1 MKENGIMNSGN
12 WQHNKSEYKLR
23 FSSKWTGFQS
33 LFLHSSFLFNAH
45 CSCGRSASAA
55 AASSNSTQTRF
66 AIFSSAHFTD
76 SLSTSLSPRL
86 TSTSSL
92 CGVNCQL
99 HYVHLVRNAK
109 TKSITQRTQQET
121 ASTAV
126 AAAQKPNRETCSKKN
141 GQRKEARGEEA
152 EKVCGENHSNGR
164 TEAETTTMG
173 FDFCR
178 IGGRDVCVCSC
189 KFAL

>member
-126 AAAQKPNRETCSKKN
+126 AEAARQWQQHKNQTEKHAAKRMAREKKQEAKR
-141 GQRKEARGEEA
+141 QRKCA
-152 EKVCGENHSNGR
+152 EKIIR
-164 TEAETTTMG
+164 MAELKQKQRQWALT
-173 FDFCR
+173 
-178 IGGRDVCVCSC
+178 
-189 KFAL
+189 FAV